1 MRKGLLFVVATFAL
15 SAGGGAL
22 ALAQSQETEKPCMAD
37 AARLCK
43 GIEPG
48 GGAQM
53 ECLKAHRDELSPA
66 CKQKVMKA
74 KIQKM
79 ERDELQKSQ
88 PSEMPR

>member
-1 MRKGLLFVVATFAL
+1 MRRGVLFVVATFA
-15 SAGGGAL
+15 SIAAGGGL
-22 ALAQSQETEKPCMAD
+22 ALAQAQETEKPCIAD

-43 GIEPG
+43 GVAPG

-88 PSEMPR
+88 RQMPQ